1 MGFWDYHWQA
11 GGGLSLITIFT
22 CKMALCKVT
31 ISRMVIEWM
40 DQHDNFWGLQNPD
53 PGVSGLTHSEPL
65 HIITMRITLNVD
77 NWGIWSKVCFKNWE
91 TGHYLNSWQI
101 KKDHHLNIW
110 TILAVNYS
118 CVLVFPLSSSCL
130 WDNRKP
136 GDSGSPGCHQAEADP
151 GPEECGHETRDYR
164 GKGGSPLFVQFQ
176 I

>member
-1 MGFWDYHWQA
+1 
-11 GGGLSLITIFT
+11 
-22 CKMALCKVT
+22 
-31 ISRMVIEWM
+31 M

-130 WDNRKP
+130 WDNRKLWDR
-136 GDSGSPGCHQAEADP
+136 GQAAQAVTQADWADP
-151 GPEECGHETRDYR
+151 RPEECGHEAGDWHRAL
-164 GKGGSPLFVQFQ
+164 GKGGSWVASFCTVLQFKSIEFQ
-176 I
+176 SSCHYRHDTCSCPSSSW